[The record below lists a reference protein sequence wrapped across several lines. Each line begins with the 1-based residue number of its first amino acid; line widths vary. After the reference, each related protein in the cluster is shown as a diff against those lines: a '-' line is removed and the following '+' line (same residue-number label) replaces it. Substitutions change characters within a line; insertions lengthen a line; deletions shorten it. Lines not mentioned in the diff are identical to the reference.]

1 MTPRVATVGDN
12 CIDRY
17 AAPLAVSTVG
27 GNAVNVAVRL
37 RELGIVSAYFGA
49 VGDDAAGRR
58 VLAALD
64 AAGVERSHVRIAA
77 GHTATTD
84 LVVDASGERVIG
96 AEDFGACRG
105 YRVPPDDLDRLAA
118 MAHVHIGWLADGG
131 DLRRRLRERG
141 VSVSQDLAV
150 NPGAHG
156 LDIAF
161 ASAGADR
168 ARGEALIRQ
177 TLGEGA
183 RLAVVT
189 LGAMG
194 SMVSDGRE
202 AVEISI
208 LPIHVVDT
216 TGAGDSFIAGFIAAR
231 MTGNPLR
238 VCLEAARQAAAA
250 TCTHIGGFRQ
260 VPVALKG

>member
-1 MTPRVATVGDN
+1 MTLPRVATVGDN

-17 AAPLAVSTVG
+17 APPLAVSTVG

-37 RELGIVSAYFGA
+37 RELGTVSAYFGA

-64 AAGVERSHVRIAA
+64 AAGVERSHVQIVA

-96 AEDFGACRG
+96 AEDFGACHG
-105 YRVPPDDLDRLAA
+105 YRVPLDDLDRLAA

-131 DLRRRLRERG
+131 ELRRRLGERG
-141 VSVSQDLAV
+141 VSVSKDLAV
-150 NPGAHG
+150 NPGAQG

-168 ARGEALIRQ
+168 AYGEALIGNI
-177 TLGEGA
+177 LAEGA
-183 RLAVVT
+183 RVAVVT

-194 SMVSDGRE
+194 SMASDGRE
-202 AVEISI
+202 AVGTSI
-208 LPIHVVDT
+208 LPVDVVDT
-216 TGAGDSFIAGFIAAR
+216 TGAGDSFIAGFVSAHLK
-231 MTGNPLR
+231 GDPLGA
-238 VCLEAARQAAAA
+238 CLEAARRAAAE

-260 VPVALKG
+260 VPVSQ

>member
-1 MTPRVATVGDN
+1 MMPRVATVGDN

-17 AAPLAVSTVG
+17 AAPLAASTVG

-37 RELGIVSAYFGA
+37 RELGIVSHYFGA

-64 AAGVERSHVRIAA
+64 AAGVERSHARIAD

-84 LVVDASGERVIG
+84 LVVDASGERAIG
-96 AEDFGACRG
+96 AEDFGACRS

-131 DLRRRLRERG
+131 ELRRQLGKRG
-141 VSVSQDLAV
+141 VSVSKDLAV
-150 NPGAHG
+150 NPGAEG

-168 ARGEALIRQ
+168 TQGEALIRQ
-177 TLGEGA
+177 MLGEGA

-194 SMVSDGRE
+194 SMASDGRE
-202 AVEISI
+202 VVGTDI
-208 LPIHVVDT
+208 LPIDVVDT
-216 TGAGDSFIAGFIAAR
+216 TGAGDSFIAGFIAAKVK
-231 MTGNPLR
+231 GNPLQ
-238 VCLEAARQAAAA
+238 VCLEVARQAAAA

-260 VPVALKG
+260 VPMAL